1 MNDRMVKADDVI
13 WRQIGDEI
21 VIIRD
26 NGLSTHV
33 LNKTAGYIWEM
44 CDGTCDVNAITDNIC
59 ERFDVPT
66 SQASADVIA
75 TINQLTEIG
84 LLSHVEV

>member
-1 MNDRMVKADDVI
+1 MNDRMVKAEDVI

-33 LNKTAGYIWEM
+33 LNKTAGHIWEM
-44 CDGTCDVNAITDNIC
+44 CDGTCDVNAITESMC
-59 ERFDVPT
+59 ERFDVPA
-66 SQASADVIA
+66 SQANTDVIA
-75 TINQLTEIG
+75 TINQLSEKG
-84 LLSHVEV
+84 LLNPCQV

>member
-1 MNDRMVKADDVI
+1 MNDRMVKAEDVI

-33 LNKTAGYIWEM
+33 LNKTASYIWEM
-44 CDGTCDVNAITDNIC
+44 CDGTCDVNAITESIC
-59 ERFDVPT
+59 ERFD
-66 SQASADVIA
+66 AARYF
-75 TINQLTEIG
+75 L
-84 LLSHVEV
+84 